1 MRILRRLLLGSVF
14 ICSLEAQAQSAG
26 AGVET
31 IKVSIAPVVYA
42 GLPIWAEADR
52 RPEKTGNY
60 PFSAYSLSSSGLH
73 ELELRF
79 GNVPVPVQDLN
90 VQIQV
95 FAGRVR
101 PTQLIQHT
109 IADSVRLPLHAL
121 FAISQPGRYSLRWTE
136 WGQKCADD
144 AVHQAL
150 CPTENWVIARS
161 DWVDFDVELASP
173 ATRET
178 WLKDYL
184 ASEPVDSYVWVDEY
198 LPDLLAGL
206 PDLRVF
212 KRLAE
217 KTYATKQGYLTTAA
231 EAALW
236 GFDGPAAEATMRQVI
251 DARGP
256 NATLTRWAA
265 MKKNEPLPH

>member
-1 MRILRRLLLGSVF
+1 MRILRWLLLGGVF
-14 ICSLEAQAQSAG
+14 LCGLAARAQSAS

-52 RPEKTGNY
+52 RPEKTEDY
-60 PFSAYSLSSSGLH
+60 PFNASSLSSSGLH

-95 FAGRVR
+95 FTGRIGR
-101 PTQLIQHT
+101 PKLIKQT
-109 IADSVRLPLHAL
+109 MADSIRLPLHAL
-121 FAISQPGRYSLRWTE
+121 FVISQPGRYSLRWTE
-136 WGQKCADD
+136 LGQKCVVDE
-144 AVHQAL
+144 VPQPI
-150 CPTENWVIARS
+150 CPTENWVIAQS
-161 DWVDFDVELASP
+161 DWVDFDVQLAPP
-173 ATRET
+173 ATREA

-184 ASEPVDSYVWVDEY
+184 ASEPVDPYVWVDEY

-236 GFDGPAAEATMRQVI
+236 GFDGPAAEPTMRQVI

-265 MKKNEPLPH
+265 LKKNEPLPH